1 MQEAGRQGQERQAP
15 QGREELVRPA
25 LRPEAGGPEE
35 EVGVALL
42 ASVGAGNLLLVV
54 LVVVAVLALA
64 AASIGRGREID
75 IAPLRTGQLAA
86 LLALLVTVFV
96 ALLVGVTVDGG
107 SQLVSIDGHAARF
120 LAEHREPW
128 LTSALKVLTW
138 AGSTM
143 LLAPLVIATGLVLR
157 RATASWRPLV
167 FLATCLAGAGVLAN
181 LIKLAVGRAR
191 PDDPLAHAIGYAFPS
206 GHATNSAAGWLAL
219 AIALGA
225 LTATRGRR
233 LALFGGALL
242 VAGIVGLS
250 RVYLRVHAATDVL
263 AGWAL
268 GAAWVIVV
276 LVATAALDRRRA

>member
-1 MQEAGRQGQERQAP
+1 MREALRRQAGSQEA
-15 QGREELVRPA
+15 
-25 LRPEAGGPEE
+25 EA
-35 EVGVALL
+35 GVALL

-54 LVVVAVLALA
+54 LVVVAALALA
-64 AASIGRGREID
+64 AGLIGREREID
-75 IAPLRTGQLAA
+75 LAPLRAGQLGA
-86 LLALLVTVFV
+86 LLALLVVVFV
-96 ALLVGVTVDGG
+96 ALLAGVTVDGG
-107 SQLVSIDGHAARF
+107 SRLVPIDGHVASF
-120 LAEHREPW
+120 LDEHRRPW
-128 LTSALKVLTW
+128 LTSALKALTW

-167 FLATCLAGAGVLAN
+167 FLATCLAGAGVLVN

-219 AIALGA
+219 AFAFGA
-225 LTATRGRR
+225 LTASRGRR
-233 LALFGGALL
+233 MALFGGALL
-242 VAGIVGLS
+242 IAGIVGLS